1 MKKHSHKPPQWL
13 HFLLRKRLNEDAL
26 EETLGD
32 LQELYVR
39 WRSESGVFI
48 AQLRYLL
55 QILFYLR
62 PLPDSLKKKP
72 VPEHFKSKPTINA
85 AMFKSS
91 LKIAWRQL
99 LGSKGY
105 AAINIGGLAVGMAV
119 VLMIGIWVWDEL
131 SFDRYHKNHRRLAQA
146 WQVVNFD
153 GNNSF
158 YNSVPVPLAEE
169 LRSKYADIEAS
180 CVTTFV
186 KDFMVGYDDKK
197 LMQKGIFAEAS
208 FPEMFSLELVEGDL
222 HSLTDIQSVLLSES
236 TVKAF
241 FANEPAIGKMLRI
254 NDKTEVKVSGVYK
267 DLPSN
272 STFSDVAIIG
282 AWPLYVTMDSYAK
295 NVQQEWDEN
304 SFQVFTLLKEG
315 RNIDQLSGKIRNTRM
330 RMENPPAYKPAFF
343 LHPMDKWHLYSDFT
357 GWAES
362 SGMIKLVRLFA
373 IAGVFILLLACIN
386 FMNLSTAR
394 SEKRA
399 KEVGIRKTLG
409 SQKRQLLYQF
419 FSESIL
425 IAFLSLLFCLL
436 LAQLALPFFNTVTG
450 KDMHLP
456 WNNWMFWL
464 AMILFTFITGILA
477 GSYPALFLSS
487 FRPVK
492 VLKGTYKT
500 GSGNVFS
507 RKILVVFQFTVSV
520 ALIIGTLIMGMQIDH
535 VKDRPTGYHQD
546 RLLEI
551 TMHSSK
557 LRKSYDALRADF
569 LKTGFVYDM
578 AESVGSITSDFGG
591 STAISWQG
599 KTPGTSPLIMSSQ
612 VTHDFG
618 NTVGWNVIA
627 GRDFSKQYVADST
640 SVILNE
646 EALKLMGFKNGVNE
660 LISISGKEFRVV
672 GVVGNIIKGDPFR
685 PVPPSFFTLN
695 YKNATQVI
703 LRIKDDASTS
713 KALSAIEKVFRQ
725 YSLAEPFDFKFVDD
739 KYATK
744 FATEVR
750 IGRLAGFF
758 AAFAIFISLLGLFGL
773 ASFMAARRT
782 KEIGI
787 RKVLGANVLQV
798 WTLLSR
804 EFIIL
809 SGIAFIIASPIA
821 YYFMNNWLANYP
833 YRISIP
839 VWIFV
844 AVAGVT
850 ILFTLLTVSVQAV
863 RAAMMN
869 PVRSMRND

>member
-1 MKKHSHKPPQWL
+1 MKKYSDKPPQWL
-13 HFLLRKRLNEDAL
+13 HFLLRRRLNEDAL

-32 LQELYVR
+32 LHELYSR

-48 AQLRYLL
+48 AKLRYLL

-72 VPEHFKSKPTINA
+72 VPDHFKSKTTINP

-99 LGSKGY
+99 LRSKGY
-105 AAINIGGLAVGMAV
+105 AAINIGGLAVGMAI

-131 SFDRYHKNHRRLAQA
+131 SFDRYHKKHSRLAQA
-146 WQVVNFD
+146 WQMVNFD

-158 YNSVPVPLAEE
+158 YNSVPVPLAAE

-180 CVTTFV
+180 SVTTNV
-186 KDFMVGYDDKK
+186 KEFMVGYNDKK
-197 LMQKGIFAEAS
+197 LMQTGIFAEAS
-208 FPEMFSLELVEGDL
+208 FPDMFSFEMKEGDI
-222 HSLTDIQSVLLSES
+222 HSLTDIQSVLVSES
-236 TVKAF
+236 TAKAF
-241 FANEPAIGKMLRI
+241 FGHEPAIGKTIRI
-254 NDKTEVKVSGVYK
+254 NDKTDVKVTGIYK

-272 STFSDVAIIG
+272 STFSEVGFVG
-282 AWPLYVTMDSYAK
+282 AWPLYVQLDSYAK
-295 NVQQEWDEN
+295 TAEQEWDEN
-304 SFQVFTLLKEG
+304 SFQVFALLKEG
-315 RNIDQLSGKIRNTRM
+315 SSSAQLSGKIREIRM
-330 RMENPPAYKPAFF
+330 HMENPPPYKPAFF
-343 LHPMDKWHLYSDFT
+343 LHPMNKWHLYSDFT

-373 IAGVFILLLACIN
+373 IAGIFILLLACIN

-409 SQKRQLLYQF
+409 SKKIQLLYQF
-419 FSESIL
+419 FSESVL
-425 IAFLSLLFCLL
+425 IAFLSLLLCLL
-436 LAQLALPFFNTVTG
+436 LAQLALPFFNNVTG
-450 KDMHLP
+450 KNMHLP
-456 WNNWMFWL
+456 WDNWIFWL
-464 AMILFTFITGILA
+464 AMILFTLVTGLLA

-492 VLKGTYKT
+492 VLKGTYRT
-500 GSGNVFS
+500 GTGNVFS

-535 VKDRPTGYHQD
+535 VKDRPTGYHQE

-569 LKTGFVYDM
+569 LKTGMVYDM

-591 STAISWQG
+591 STAISWKG
-599 KTPGTSPLIMSSQ
+599 KTPGTSPLIMASQ

-618 NTVGWNVIA
+618 NTVGWNIMT
-627 GRDFSKQYVADST
+627 GRDFSRQYVADST

-646 EALKLMGFKNGVNE
+646 EAAKLMGFKDPVNG
-660 LISISGKEFRVV
+660 LINISGKEFRVI
-672 GVVGNIIKGDPFR
+672 GVVSNIIKGDPFR
-685 PVPPSFFTLN
+685 PVPPSLFTLN
-695 YKNATQVI
+695 YKSATQVI
-703 LRIKDDASTS
+703 LRIKDDASTG
-713 KALSAIEKVFRQ
+713 KALAAIEKIFHQ

-744 FATEVR
+744 FTTEVR
-750 IGRLAGFF
+750 IGKLAGFF

-787 RKVLGANVLQV
+787 RKVLGANILQV

-821 YYFMNNWLANYP
+821 YYFMNNWLANYQ

-839 VWIFV
+839 VWIFI

-850 ILFTLLTVSVQAV
+850 VFFTLLTVSLQAI

-869 PVRSMRND
+869 PVRSMRNE